1 MNYRMRRLMA
11 GMIALAAGIML
22 ITIEAGAQQATD
34 APRAA
39 ATLVWPNTESKA
51 NSDDWIRLHH
61 SEIRQMQPRV
71 LVLNFVN
78 GLSTDEAKRKVDRL
92 IAAVK
97 ESSRY
102 HGYKNAN
109 APAFLDYQL
118 YKIVDLTD
126 PQQLPEAARMD
137 GNSTKYPRVPDWKE
151 GLNFRYD
158 ALFSDEYARMYQ
170 VPDPDSPARFLTLSE
185 MVNKGII
192 HEVWFLALQ
201 GKYGAPLESVEV
213 KQAYDRNMR
222 KIPGR
227 SVQAGN
233 GGTDEQPFI
242 GRSLRILFIN
252 SERGP
257 GCAMESLG
265 HSLEGT
271 SNSNAIPYFTRY
283 FTEYAGFDLKKRYH
297 LPFDSLYGR
306 DGNEFDYPDKDTMVY
321 TWKGEKISVHPYIPI
336 GGSVHFMPTARRDY
350 DLDNSEVV
358 LSTIEHYRLRD
369 GLDGNDKPEEWY
381 ADKFRRY
388 RQLANDCQGPWV
400 VYWRQNM
407 PGLDNPCKDDN
418 GKPMLNWW
426 PFLFY

>member
-1 MNYRMRRLMA
+1 MNDRKSQLIA
-11 GMIALAAGIML
+11 GALVVIASLVLAVAR
-22 ITIEAGAQQATD
+22 TGAQQAPEAGK
-34 APRAA
+34 APD
-39 ATLVWPNTESKA
+39 LVWPNKESKA
-51 NSDDWIRLHH
+51 NSDDWLRLHH
-61 SEIRQMQPRV
+61 NEIRQMQPRV

-78 GLSTDEAKRKVDRL
+78 GLSSAEATQKVNRL

-102 HGYKNAN
+102 HGYKNAS

-118 YKIVDLTD
+118 YKLVDLTD
-126 PQQLPEAARMD
+126 PQELPEDARLD
-137 GNSTKYPRVPDWKE
+137 GNSSKYPRVPDWKE

-158 ALFSDEYARMYQ
+158 ALFSDDFAHLYQ
-170 VPDPDSPARFLTLSE
+170 VADPENPAHFLTLSE

-201 GKYGAPLESVEV
+201 GKYGAPLDSVEV
-213 KQAYDRNMR
+213 KQAYDRTLH

-227 SVQAGN
+227 AVHAGA
-233 GGTDEQPFI
+233 GRAEDQPFI

-252 SERGP
+252 AERGP
-257 GCAMESLG
+257 GVAMESLG
-265 HSLEGT
+265 RSLEGT
-271 SNSNAIPYFTRY
+271 CNSKAIPYFTRY
-283 FTEYAGFDLKKRYH
+283 FTEYAGFDLKQRYH

-306 DGNEFDYPDKDTMVY
+306 DGNEFDYPDKDTMVF
-321 TWKGEKISVHPYIPI
+321 TWKGEKLAVHPYIPV
-336 GGSVHFMPTARRDY
+336 GGNVRFMPTARRDN
-350 DLDNSEVV
+350 DLDNGEVV

-369 GLDGNDKPEEWY
+369 ALDGNDKAEEWY
-381 ADKFRRY
+381 AGKFSKY
-388 RQLANDCQGPWV
+388 RQLANDSQGPWM

-407 PGLDNPCKDDN
+407 PGLDNMCKDDD